1 MNSILSC
8 SNIGWQ
14 VFDFSFWDWVNCN
27 PRMNV
32 LYCHQV
38 SAACT
43 CSCEFSSWVFD
54 IDENNKLLAD
64 MPNRSSSFLARAPF
78 RTDCN
83 SFLIF
88 KGGSQKIFRFHQKRA
103 FRLIKD
109 HNSSTENKE
118 SSGRQWQNSCTH
130 GNVLVFGHLEFMTH
144 NLWFII
150 YKSLIMT
157 PFCHQQ

>member
-8 SNIGWQ
+8 SSIGWQ
-14 VFDFSFWDWVNCN
+14 VFDFSFWDSVNCN
-27 PRMNV
+27 HHMNV
-32 LYCHQV
+32 LCCHLV
-38 SAACT
+38 AAACT

-54 IDENNKLLAD
+54 IVENSKLLVD
-64 MPNRSSSFLARAPF
+64 MPNKSSSFLVRAPF

-88 KGGSQKIFRFHQKRA
+88 WGVVTADFQISPKRA

-118 SSGRQWQNSCTH
+118 SSGRQWQKCTH
-130 GNVLVFGHLEFMTH
+130 RNVLVFWTSR
-144 NLWFII
+144 I
-150 YKSLIMT
+150 YDS
-157 PFCHQQ
+157 

>member
-1 MNSILSC
+1 
-8 SNIGWQ
+8 
-14 VFDFSFWDWVNCN
+14 
-27 PRMNV
+27 
-32 LYCHQV
+32 
-38 SAACT
+38 
-43 CSCEFSSWVFD
+43 
-54 IDENNKLLAD
+54 

-88 KGGSQKIFRFHQKRA
+88 KGRVTADFQISPKRA

-144 NLWFII
+144 NL
-150 YKSLIMT
+150 
-157 PFCHQQ
+157 